1 MLNKL
6 LKNKISITD
15 FLFIFQDISK
25 YYKTILSFIFDII
38 KHKNKQITF
47 HKIHSPTKQKKKNL
61 LSKKLD
67 LSFALNNFL
76 KNTSSLCSRFI

>member
-6 LKNKISITD
+6 LKNKISIND

-47 HKIHSPTKQKKKNL
+47 HKIHSPTKKKNICCRRNLTLVL
-61 LSKKLD
+61 L
-67 LSFALNNFL
+67 
-76 KNTSSLCSRFI
+76 